1 MVGSNTR
8 MPRRFRFALPVLA
21 ALVVAVGLTACGGG
35 GDGGPQNA
43 NTLLKQTF
51 ASGHS
56 IKSGKVSAS
65 FTFDAQGI
73 KQLQGPLS
81 IAVSGPFE
89 SSGKGKLPKL
99 DISLDIKSTGT
110 GTATVGVVST
120 GDHGYLRLQSQAFV
134 LDDATFAKL
143 KNSYEQSA
151 SKSKGGGPSLK
162 SLGID
167 PLHWLKNPTVA
178 PGTESV
184 GGADTYHVT
193 AGVDV
198 AAFAADL
205 STLLQKASA
214 LSSTTKLPSSLTAQ
228 QRQEIVSSV
237 KSASLEVWTGKDD
250 KTLRRLRL
258 LVDIAVPPA
267 LRSRVGGMSTGKVS
281 FDLTLADLNQPQE
294 ITAPSKAQPLGSLQ
308 ALLGGAVGGGSGAGS
323 AGAGTTGGGSGATG
337 SGTAAPGSGAS
348 TKYLDCLAAAK
359 GDVAKTQQC
368 ASLIGQ

>member
-1 MVGSNTR
+1 
-8 MPRRFRFALPVLA
+8 MPRRFRFALLVLA
-21 ALVVAVGLTACGGG
+21 ALTAVVGLTACGGG
-35 GDGGPQNA
+35 GDSGPQDA
-43 NTLLKQTF
+43 QSLLKQTF
-51 ASGHS
+51 ASGHD
-56 IKSGKVSAS
+56 IRSGRVAAN

-73 KQLQGPLS
+73 KQLKGPLS
-81 IAVSGPFE
+81 INVSGPFE

-99 DISLDIKSTGT
+99 DISLDIKTTGT
-110 GTATVGVVST
+110 GSATVGVVST

-143 KNSYEQSA
+143 KSSYEQSA
-151 SKSKGGGPSLK
+151 SQSKGGGPSLK

-167 PLHWLKNPTVA
+167 PLHWLRNPTVA
-178 PGTESV
+178 SGTESV

-198 AAFAADL
+198 AAFATDL

-267 LRSRVGGMSTGKVS
+267 LRARVGGLSTGKVS
-281 FDLTLADLNQPQE
+281 FDLTLADLNQPQD
-294 ITAPSKAQPLGSLQ
+294 IKAPAKAQPLGSLQ
-308 ALLGGAVGGGSGAGS
+308 SLLGGVAGTSSGS
-323 AGAGTTGGGSGATG
+323 ATTPAPAPSAATG
-337 SGTAAPGSGAS
+337 SGSANQ
-348 TKYLDCLAAAK
+348 KYLDCVAK
-359 GDVAKTQQC
+359 YQGNVAKTQQC